1 MGRKTW
7 LALPKVEGANRTA
20 KLRDV
25 DLGNTSR
32 RILAKMLY
40 NVLHEVGV
48 TELHEAQQAF
58 LQSRDILNNTT
69 ELLRVFGDAV
79 TRENVKGGAP
89 CGEKEKDRGGGGL
102 GERVG
107 RDTHPLIMLLLD
119 CSKGYNRMKRDW
131 IVECL
136 EKAGAPKEIIRI
148 TEALLVN
155 LPIYL
160 Y

>member
-69 ELLRVFGDAV
+69 ELLRIFGDAA

-89 CGEKEKDRGGGGL
+89 CGEKEQDRGGGRIRR
-102 GERVG
+102 ER
-107 RDTHPLIMLLLD
+107 RQRHPPPHHVTIRLLQ
-119 CSKGYNRMKRDW
+119 G
-131 IVECL
+131 VQ
-136 EKAGAPKEIIRI
+136 
-148 TEALLVN
+148 
-155 LPIYL
+155 
-160 Y
+160 

>member
-48 TELHEAQQAF
+48 TELHEAQQEF

-79 TRENVKGGAP
+79 TKGNCKERRPMRRERARHVNF
-89 CGEKEKDRGGGGL
+89 GL
-102 GERVG
+102 IPPPQTVEHF
-107 RDTHPLIMLLLD
+107 DT
-119 CSKGYNRMKRDW
+119 
-131 IVECL
+131 
-136 EKAGAPKEIIRI
+136 
-148 TEALLVN
+148 
-155 LPIYL
+155 
-160 Y
+160 